1 MEIDLSALRSR
12 WNEVLDLL
20 ESNDRIAWLVFFDAR
35 LASFDQN
42 VLTLDFSDARKFA
55 SSHEYQAVRPKH
67 KESLASAI
75 KQVFSLDVVIE
86 ELKQLQEQLHVNQ
99 TTTATALPKSDE

>member
-1 MEIDLSALRSR
+1 MDTNLGTLRSR

-20 ESNDRIAWLVFFDAR
+20 ESNDRVAWLVFFDAR
-35 LASFDQN
+35 LASFENN

-67 KESLASAI
+67 KEVIASAI
-75 KQVFSLDVVIE
+75 KEVFGTDIVIE
-86 ELKQLQEQLHVNQ
+86 EM
-99 TTTATALPKSDE
+99 A

>member
-1 MEIDLSALRSR
+1 MDIDLASLRSR

-20 ESNDRIAWLVFFDAR
+20 ESRDRIAWLVFFDAR
-35 LASFDQN
+35 LASFDNN

-67 KESLASAI
+67 KESLAAAI
-75 KQVFSLDVVIE
+75 KEVFSIDIE
-86 ELKQLQEQLHVNQ
+86 IAEL
-99 TTTATALPKSDE
+99 A

>member
-1 MEIDLSALRSR
+1 MDMDLASLRSQ

-20 ESNDRIAWLVFFDAR
+20 ESRDRIAWLVFFDAR
-35 LASFDQN
+35 LASFDNN

-75 KQVFSLDVVIE
+75 KEVFSIDIE
-86 ELKQLQEQLHVNQ
+86 IAEL
-99 TTTATALPKSDE
+99 A